1 MRPKVRSSQEVLS
14 SFFFHFAYNECFSI
28 NVYIHQPW
36 MLNKQKRTIF
46 SEIFQI
52 SQVGSYLKKKP
63 CLHDIPK
70 TVSDQ
75 GTKP

>member
-1 MRPKVRSSQEVLS
+1 M
-14 SFFFHFAYNECFSI
+14 FTYI
-28 NVYIHQPW
+28 NHA

-52 SQVGSYLKKKP
+52 SQVGNYLKNKP

-70 TVSDQ
+70 TVSDE